1 MKQNLWAYFAGLL
14 FGVGLVV
21 AGMTQPA
28 KVIGF
33 LDFFGD
39 WDASLMFVMAGAI
52 AVHFVLFRLITRRR
66 SPLFDARFHIPTRSD
81 LDPRLITGAAIFGTG
96 WGLGGFCPGPVLASL
111 ATGALAPA
119 AFLVAMTAGMLVQHR
134 TASLR
139 LRGGGHGGQRADQA
153 KPPARTTQPALQGG

>member
-1 MKQNLWAYFAGLL
+1 MKKNLFAYLSGLL

-21 AGMTQPA
+21 AGMVQPD

-33 LDFFGD
+33 LDFFGE
-39 WDASLMFVMAGAI
+39 WDASLMFVMGGAV
-52 AVHFVLFRLITRRR
+52 AVHFVLFRVITRRA

-81 LDPRLITGAAIFGTG
+81 LDPKLVTGAAIFGIG
-96 WGLGGFCPGPVLASL
+96 WGLGGFCPGPGFASL
-111 ATGALAPA
+111 ATGALAPI

-139 LRGGGHGGQRADQA
+139 LRRGSGSPNGKTERE
-153 KPPARTTQPALQGG
+153 TTPRNTRPALQGG